1 MAVMHTMGCRKCNA
15 VFPDQWTDDPPVCC
29 GEEAQVI
36 FVKPTYTEEWGGPRQ
51 ILNLRD
57 EPFGSRSELNTFL
70 RENNLALGASAEK
83 HGGARNESHLNL
95 GRIYSFGK

>member
-1 MAVMHTMGCRKCNA
+1 MAVMHTYACPHCDTL
-15 VFPDQWTDDPPVCC
+15 FPDRWTDDPPVCC
-29 GEEAQVI
+29 GEEARI
-36 FVKPTYTEEWGGPRQ
+36 AFVKPTHTDEWGGPRQ

-70 RENNLALGASAEK
+70 RENHLALGASAEK
-83 HGGARNESHLNL
+83 VGGARNESHLNL